1 MNTSSQFEGPTH
13 RIVELDSGKTSTEVT
28 TSGASGEIQRAINE
42 TRGEDGVADLSK
54 LDPEVARLNKG
65 AFNMLMGEEPEEF
78 MGRLSAIVGSENP
91 SDIADAAVA
100 VLGEREA
107 QRQAMLYAGSNPL
120 AAAMRAR
127 FESLDTAE
135 KHTAPVA
142 MGLGLAA
149 LAGLRR
155 STMQD
160 HLAEISQT
168 TGRRVGTPEVAAD
181 EALATS
187 EATSVPAPLGEVPA
201 PSEVVTTLPSP
212 SPEAML
218 DRELSLAEKLSLLS
232 GIIGSL
238 DAYDVQEGADGV
250 VTIMPKGK

>member
-1 MNTSSQFEGPTH
+1 
-13 RIVELDSGKTSTEVT
+13 
-28 TSGASGEIQRAINE
+28 
-42 TRGEDGVADLSK
+42 
-54 LDPEVARLNKG
+54 
-65 AFNMLMGEEPEEF
+65 
-78 MGRLSAIVGSENP
+78 
-91 SDIADAAVA
+91 
-100 VLGEREA
+100 
-107 QRQAMLYAGSNPL
+107 
-120 AAAMRAR
+120 
-127 FESLDTAE
+127 
-135 KHTAPVA
+135 
-142 MGLGLAA
+142 
-149 LAGLRR
+149 
-155 STMQD
+155 MQD